1 MKRFLKSPKAFTLI
15 ELLVVIAI
23 IAILAALLLP
33 ALAKAKR
40 AARKAQCI
48 TNVKQIGLS
57 FKVWE
62 GDHGD
67 KYPTALSTASWGAME
82 NIVNQ
87 NSRAAAGYG
96 VTNAFCVMSNEL
108 STPKVLHCPSDTSA
122 TSSPTDNGNSANATG
137 PIAAAA
143 TNWSGFGP
151 QGLSYFVCGDASD
164 KHPKMILIGDRN
176 IGNTI
181 GGASSD
187 TKDYGALPADKM
199 NMVNAG
205 FCNATGVLGA
215 TYKPVPWA
223 WTDPDLHMDSGNL
236 GLADGSA
243 TQSTLKGLMNAIS
256 DTQTGVAGFSKV
268 VFNMP

>member
-87 NSRAAAGYG
+87 NSSAAAGYG
-96 VTNAFCVMSNEL
+96 VTNVFCVMSNEL
-108 STPKVLHCPSDTSA
+108 STPKVLHCPADVSQTSN
-122 TSSPTDNGNSANATG
+122 PTDLAKATG
-137 PIAAAA
+137 PVASAA
-143 TNWSGFGP
+143 TNWAGFGP

-164 KHPKMILIGDRN
+164 KHPKMILVGDRN

-181 GGASSD
+181 NGHTSD
-187 TKDYGALPADKM
+187 TSDYGVLPADSM
-199 NMVNAG
+199 NIVNHAY
-205 FCNATGVLGA
+205 CNTTGVLGA
-215 TYKPVPWA
+215 TQKPLPWA

-243 TQSTLKGLMNAIS
+243 SQSTLKGLMFAIT
-256 DTQTGVAGFSKV
+256 DTMNGIPAWQKV